1 MPCSFKA
8 PAYWGNF
15 IPAHWQKGCL
25 FTWQYDGL
33 LPTKSQAGQDLVILA
48 LSPLT
53 ENPLFLDVGANDGI
67 TGNSSLLLE
76 QKGWKGLLV
85 EPNISL
91 LSSLLEFRT
100 SSVLVGAVAS
110 KNGILNLATS
120 NVHTLGTCLAD
131 DNSPEMQR
139 LLHESGGACNIVYMP
154 SASFTL
160 ETIYSYF
167 IKSFSFPPTFL
178 KLDIEGL
185 EYSALACPPP
195 GTYYFN

>member
-1 MPCSFKA
+1 M
-8 PAYWGNF
+8 
-15 IPAHWQKGCL
+15 

-110 KNGILNLATS
+110 ENGILNLATS
-120 NVHTLGTCLAD
+120 NIHTLGTCLVD
-131 DNSPEMQR
+131 DNSPEM
-139 LLHESGGACNIVYMP
+139 
-154 SASFTL
+154 
-160 ETIYSYF
+160 
-167 IKSFSFPPTFL
+167 
-178 KLDIEGL
+178 
-185 EYSALACPPP
+185 
-195 GTYYFN
+195 